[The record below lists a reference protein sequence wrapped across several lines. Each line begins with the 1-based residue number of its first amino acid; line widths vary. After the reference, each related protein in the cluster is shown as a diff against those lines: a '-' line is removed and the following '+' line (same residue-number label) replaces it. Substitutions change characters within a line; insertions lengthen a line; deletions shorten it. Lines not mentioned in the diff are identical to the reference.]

1 MYQVRA
7 LIVTVGVLISDFVI
21 TIVVTMVGDL
31 TRAWVVYSIELLIVT
46 FISGCHTA
54 KQKGKLGNKNQYKR
68 SKRIKHRIYKIK
80 RIMII
85 ISGNTPVKTGLFT
98 DS

>member
-7 LIVTVGVLISDFVI
+7 LFVTVDVLISDFVI
-21 TIVVTMVGDL
+21 TIVTMAGDL
-31 TRAWVVYSIELLIVT
+31 TRAWVVDSIELLIVT

-54 KQKGKLGNKNQYKR
+54 KPKGKLGNKNQYKR
-68 SKRIKHRIYKIK
+68 SKRKKHRIYKIK

-85 ISGNTPVKTGLFT
+85 ISGNTPVKTSLFT